1 MDARGGELNRPASL
15 DRVRADSYIRRG
27 FEGYVKNVRKNA
39 MEDYII
45 KIFRESGQVKEVFVN
60 ENLNRIV
67 AVVEAVTTALKA
79 GNKILLFGNGGSA
92 ADAQH
97 LAAEFVNRFVI
108 ERPPLPAIALTTD
121 TSIIT
126 SIGNDYDFADIFSRQ
141 IRAIGQKGDIAWGM
155 STSGT
160 SMNVVKG
167 LEAAK
172 KIGMVTIGLT
182 GRDGGDVAKIADHAL
197 NVSSTSTPR
206 IQEVHITVG
215 HVIFE
220 MVDFKLFQR
229 PDMK

>member
-1 MDARGGELNRPASL
+1 
-15 DRVRADSYIRRG
+15 
-27 FEGYVKNVRKNA
+27 
-39 MEDYII
+39 MENYII
-45 KIFRESGQVKEVFVN
+45 KIFRESGQVKEAFVN

-121 TSIIT
+121 TSVIT
-126 SIGNDYDFADIFSRQ
+126 SIGNDYDFADIFSKQ
-141 IRAIGQKGDIAWGM
+141 IRAIGRKGDIAWGM
-155 STSGT
+155 STSGA
-160 SMNVVKG
+160 SMNVIKG

-172 KIGMVTIGLT
+172 KIGMVTISLT
-182 GRDGGDVAKIADHAL
+182 GRDGGDVAKISDHAL

-215 HVIFE
+215 HVICE

>member
-1 MDARGGELNRPASL
+1 
-15 DRVRADSYIRRG
+15 
-27 FEGYVKNVRKNA
+27 

-45 KIFRESGQVKEVFVN
+45 KIFRESGQVKEAFVN

-121 TSIIT
+121 TSVIT
-126 SIGNDYDFADIFSRQ
+126 SIGNDYDFADIFSKQ

-155 STSGT
+155 STSRT
-160 SMNVVKG
+160 SMNVVKC

-182 GRDGGDVAKIADHAL
+182 GRDGGDVAKIADYAL

-215 HVIFE
+215 HVICE

>member
-1 MDARGGELNRPASL
+1 M
-15 DRVRADSYIRRG
+15 I
-27 FEGYVKNVRKNA
+27 
-39 MEDYII
+39 EDYII
-45 KIFRESGQVKEVFVN
+45 KTFRESNQTKESFVN
-60 ENLNRIV
+60 DNLNRIV
-67 AVVEAVTTALKA
+67 AVVEAVTGALKA

-97 LAAEFVNRFVI
+97 LAAEFVNRFII

-121 TSIIT
+121 TSVIT
-126 SIGNDYDFADIFSRQ
+126 SIGNDYDFSDIFSKQ

-160 SMNVVKG
+160 SANVLKAF
-167 LEAAK
+167 EAAK

-182 GRDGGDVAKIADHAL
+182 GRDGGDVAKIVDHAL
-197 NVSSTSTPR
+197 IVSSTSTPR

-215 HVIFE
+215 HVICE

-229 PDMK
+229 PDSN

>member
-1 MDARGGELNRPASL
+1 
-15 DRVRADSYIRRG
+15 
-27 FEGYVKNVRKNA
+27 

-45 KIFRESGQVKEVFVN
+45 KIFQESCQTTESFIN
-60 ENLNRIV
+60 DNLMRVV
-67 AVVEAVTTALKA
+67 AVIDAVTAALKA

-97 LAAEFVNRFVI
+97 LAGEFVNRFII

-121 TSIIT
+121 TSVIT
-126 SIGNDYDFADIFSRQ
+126 SIGNDYDFSEIFSKQ

-160 SMNVVKG
+160 SANVVKAM
-167 LEAAK
+167 ETAK

-182 GRDGGDVAKIADHAL
+182 GRDGGEIARIVDHAL
-197 NVSSTSTPR
+197 IVSSTSTPR

-215 HVIFE
+215 HAICE

-229 PDMK
+229 PDSK